1 MQLDNTEDVK
11 KLLADIENL
20 FSNLDDIKINLEKQ
34 IRIKDDETIDYLHEL
49 ELGNLSCFEIS
60 KVSKDLIRTRKER
73 RIFKDKLE
81 LVNTIKGYS
90 DKYITKG
97 IITDTKNAIRNI
109 DTLINNHN
117 TRGYVPKVV
126 KDLKCARQRK
136 ETNKQ

>member
-1 MQLDNTEDVK
+1 MQLDSIEDVK
-11 KLLADIENL
+11 ILLLDMENL

-60 KVSKDLIRTRKER
+60 KVSKELIRIRKER
-73 RIFKDKLE
+73 RILKDKLE
-81 LVNTIKGYS
+81 FVNTMKGYS

-97 IITDTKNAIRNI
+97 IITDTKQAIRNI

-117 TRGYVPKVV
+117 TREYTPKVV
-126 KDLKCARQRK
+126 KGLKCAK
-136 ETNKQ
+136 KKGE

>member
-20 FSNLDDIKINLEKQ
+20 FSNLDEIKINLEKQ
-34 IRIKDDETIDYLHEL
+34 IKIKEDETTDYLHEL

-60 KVSKDLIRTRKER
+60 KVSKELIRIRKER

-81 LVNTIKGYS
+81 LINTIKGYS

-97 IITDTKNAIRNI
+97 IITDTKQAIRNI

-126 KDLKCARQRK
+126 KDLKCAK
-136 ETNKQ
+136 KKGE

>member
-11 KLLADIENL
+11 ALLTDIENL

-34 IRIKDDETIDYLHEL
+34 IKIKEDETIDYLHEL

-60 KVSKDLIRTRKER
+60 KVSKELITIRKER
-73 RIFKDKLE
+73 RILKDKLE
-81 LVNTIKGYS
+81 LVNTMKGYS

-97 IITDTKNAIRNI
+97 IITDTKQAIRNI

-117 TRGYVPKVV
+117 TREYTPKVI
-126 KDLKCARQRK
+126 KDLKCAK
-136 ETNKQ
+136 KKD